1 MFIWFCIILFCVFAD
16 QITKWLAF
24 IFLQGNDSVEI
35 IPWFIRLSYLE
46 GGNTGMAFGLLSEH
60 RWVFMTFS
68 TIAIVAIIVF
78 MVIARPK
85 DKLLCTALTLICA
98 GGIGNMIDR
107 IFLGYVIDFLEFTF
121 IDFPIFNGAD
131 SFVSIGAVLLVLY
144 LIISMFKEY
153 KNERNARSE

>member
-1 MFIWFCIILFCVFAD
+1 MLVCVVAD
-16 QITKWLAF
+16 QLTKWLAF
-24 IFLQGNDSVEI
+24 IFLQGNSSVDI

-46 GGNTGMAFGLLSEH
+46 GGNTGMAFGLLSGH

-68 TIAIVAIIVF
+68 TIAIIGIIAF

-85 DKLLCTALTLICA
+85 DKLLCTALSLVCA

-144 LIISMFKEY
+144 LIISTVKEY
-153 KNERNARSE
+153 KNERNAKSE

>member
-1 MFIWFCIILFCVFAD
+1 MLIWLCIVLVCVFAD
-16 QITKWLAF
+16 QLTKWLAF
-24 IFLQGNDSVEI
+24 IFLQGNGSVDI

-68 TIAIVAIIVF
+68 TLAIVAIIVF
-78 MVIARPK
+78 MVIAQPK
-85 DKLLCTALTLICA
+85 DKLLRVALALVCA

-131 SFVSIGAVLLVLY
+131 SFVSIGAVLLMLY
-144 LIISMFKEY
+144 LIISMVKEY
-153 KNERNARSE
+153 KNERNAKSE